1 MLTNEEKVIDQ
12 LQRIAED
19 IEGRGAA
26 DGLNSSTAQLERIA
40 NALERIA
47 AAIEPNRKSWTTQK
61 EDETN
66 LHSLLYQL
74 TTTRTGRK

>member
-26 DGLNSSTAQLERIA
+26 DGLNSSTAQLDRIA

-47 AAIEPNRKSWTTQK
+47 AALEPNRQAWTTEK
-61 EDETN
+61 EDSAN
-66 LHSLLYQL
+66 LHAILYQL
-74 TTTRTGRK
+74 VTGRGGLR